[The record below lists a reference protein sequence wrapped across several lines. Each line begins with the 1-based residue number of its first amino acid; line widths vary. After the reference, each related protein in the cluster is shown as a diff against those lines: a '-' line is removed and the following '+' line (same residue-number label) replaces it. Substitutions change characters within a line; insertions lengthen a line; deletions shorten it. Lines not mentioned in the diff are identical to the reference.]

1 MILYGIIMDTCLW
14 FPWFFKSV
22 GSWIHPTLIMTEGN
36 TPLFSGVSYER
47 TNEMMNTLLEFLRT
61 CWPALLATA
70 LAAYLL
76 GERQLRDYCDPAAGQ
91 NRHPGAWEREMPER
105 RMCCAHRE
113 SCPRC

>member
-1 MILYGIIMDTCLW
+1 
-14 FPWFFKSV
+14 
-22 GSWIHPTLIMTEGN
+22 
-36 TPLFSGVSYER
+36 
-47 TNEMMNTLLEFLRT
+47 MMNTLLEFLRT

-76 GERQLRDYCDPAAGQ
+76 GSVNCAIIVTRLLDKT
-91 NRHPGAWEREMPER
+91 EMPER